1 MRRLHGGNNSESI
14 GDDPLQRKDEMCR
27 PQGGSNR
34 NLLAISRHGESK
46 KTMKNFSLTWRN
58 LSRKPGRTAALALI
72 TAFLAMAV
80 FGGSA
85 VVLSLRSGLNSLE
98 ARLGADIILV
108 PSEAQSK
115 VSFQN
120 MFLQGTTGAFY
131 MDASVPDK
139 AMEVEGVEK
148 AAPQTFLASLKAD
161 CCSIKIQV
169 IGIDPER
176 DFTVQPWISRS
187 VSRELGDMEV
197 AVGCRVE
204 ADVGEIIRIYEQR
217 CKVVARLEATGTGLD
232 TAVYCNMDTMNAL
245 LEAAEERN
253 VSHKIESGDQ
263 VISAVYVKVKDGY
276 DIDAVN
282 SRLNGHIRKV
292 TAVRTRSMITGVSD
306 SLAGI
311 SRTVTILILAVWAL
325 ALVVLLLTFVLI
337 IRERA
342 REFAVLRLAGASRG
356 MLGRMVLL
364 ESALCGLLGGLVGV
378 GLAAL
383 VLFPFAQFIESALK
397 LPYLMPDAGKMLL
410 LAAGTV
416 LLSAAVAALSSVIA
430 AYRLSR
436 MDPGTVL
443 REGN

>member
-1 MRRLHGGNNSESI
+1 
-14 GDDPLQRKDEMCR
+14 
-27 PQGGSNR
+27 
-34 NLLAISRHGESK
+34 
-46 KTMKNFSLTWRN
+46 MKHFSLSLKN
-58 LSRKPGRTAALALI
+58 LIRKPGRTGTLALL
-72 TAFLAMAV
+72 TAILALAV
-80 FGGSA
+80 FGGSV

-131 MDASVPDK
+131 MDASALDK
-139 AMEVEGVEK
+139 ALEVEGVEK

-169 IGIDPER
+169 IGIEPEK
-176 DFTVQPWISRS
+176 DFTVQPWIARS
-187 VSRELGDMEV
+187 LTRELDDMDV
-197 AVGCRVE
+197 AVGCKVE

-232 TAVYCNMDTMNAL
+232 TAVYCNMDTMNTL
-245 LEAAEERN
+245 LRAAEEKG
-253 VSHKIESGDQ
+253 VSHKIESGDS
-263 VISAVYVKVKDGY
+263 VISAVYIKVKDGA

-311 SRTVTILILAVWAL
+311 SRTVTILIAAVWAL
-325 ALVVLLLTFVLI
+325 AFVILLLTFVLI
-337 IRERA
+337 IRERT

-356 MLGRMVLL
+356 MLSRMVLA
-364 ESALCGLLGGLVGV
+364 ESAMCGLLGGLTGT
-378 GLAAL
+378 GLAAVL
-383 VLFPFAQFIESALK
+383 LFPFAQLIESALK
-397 LPYLMPDAGKMLL
+397 LPYLMPDAGRVLL

-416 LLSAAVAALSSVIA
+416 MLSVAVAALSIVVA

-436 MDPGTVL
+436 VDPGTAR

>member
-1 MRRLHGGNNSESI
+1 
-14 GDDPLQRKDEMCR
+14 
-27 PQGGSNR
+27 
-34 NLLAISRHGESK
+34 
-46 KTMKNFSLTWRN
+46 MKSFSLTLRN
-58 LSRKPGRTAALALI
+58 LIRKPGRTAVLVLL
-72 TAFLAMAV
+72 TAFLALAV
-80 FGGSA
+80 FGGSV

-131 MDASVPDK
+131 MDASVLDQ
-139 AMEVEGVEK
+139 ALEVEGVEK

-169 IGIDPER
+169 IGIDPDR
-176 DFTVQPWISRS
+176 DFTVQPWIARSLSRG
-187 VSRELGDMEV
+187 LGDMEV

-204 ADVGEIIRIYEQR
+204 ADVGEILRVYDQR
-217 CKVVARLEATGTGLD
+217 CKVVAQLEATGTGLD

-245 LEAAEERN
+245 LAAAEEKG

-263 VISAVYVKVKDGY
+263 VVSAVYVKVKDGW
-276 DIDAVN
+276 DIGEVN
-282 SRLNGHIRKV
+282 SRLNGHLRKV

-311 SRTVTILILAVWAL
+311 SRTVTVLIAAVWVL
-325 ALVVLLLTFVLI
+325 ALIILLLSFVLM

-356 MLGRMVLL
+356 MLSRMVLT
-364 ESALCGLLGGLVGV
+364 ESALCGLAGGLLGT

-383 VLFPFAQFIESALK
+383 MLFPFAGFIESALK
-397 LPYLMPDAGKMLL
+397 LPYLMPAAGKILL

-416 LLSAAVAALSSVIA
+416 LLAAAAAALSSLTA

-436 MDPGTVL
+436 IDPGTAL

>member
-1 MRRLHGGNNSESI
+1 MRS
-14 GDDPLQRKDEMCR
+14 
-27 PQGGSNR
+27 
-34 NLLAISRHGESK
+34 
-46 KTMKNFSLTWRN
+46 FSLTIKN
-58 LSRKPGRTAALALI
+58 LVHKPGRTTVLTLL
-72 TAFLAMAV
+72 TAFLALAV
-80 FGGSA
+80 FGGSV

-131 MDASVPDK
+131 MDASALDK
-139 AMEVEGVEK
+139 ALEVEGVEK

-176 DFTVQPWISRS
+176 DFTVQPWIARSLSRG
-187 VSRELGDMEV
+187 LGDMDV
-197 AVGCRVE
+197 AVGCKVE
-204 ADVGEIIRIYEQR
+204 AGVGEIIRIYDQR

-245 LEAAEERN
+245 LAAAEDKG

-263 VISAVYVKVKDGY
+263 LISAVYVKVKDGC

-292 TAVRTRSMITGVSD
+292 TAVRTRSMLTGVSD
-306 SLAGI
+306 SLAAV
-311 SRTVTILILAVWAL
+311 SRTVTILIAAVWAL
-325 ALVVLLLTFVLI
+325 AFMILLLAFVLI

-342 REFAVLRLAGASRG
+342 REFAVLRLVGASRG
-356 MLGRMVLL
+356 MLSRMVLL
-364 ESALCGLLGGLVGV
+364 ESALCGLLGGLLGV

-383 VLFPFAQFIESALK
+383 LLFPFSGLIESALN
-397 LPYLMPDAGKMLL
+397 LPYLMPDTGKTLL

-416 LLSAAVAALSSVIA
+416 FLSVTVAALSSVMA

-436 MDPGTVL
+436 IDPGAAL

>member
-1 MRRLHGGNNSESI
+1 MNG
-14 GDDPLQRKDEMCR
+14 
-27 PQGGSNR
+27 
-34 NLLAISRHGESK
+34 
-46 KTMKNFSLTWRN
+46 FSLSLKN
-58 LSRKPGRTAALALI
+58 LTRRPGRTLALALL
-72 TAFLAMAV
+72 TAFLALAV
-80 FGGSA
+80 FGGSV

-131 MDASVPDK
+131 MDADVLNQ
-139 AMEVEGVEK
+139 ALEVEGVEK

-169 IGIDPER
+169 IGIDPQR
-176 DFTVQPWISRS
+176 DFTVQPWIARS
-187 VSRELGDMEV
+187 LTRALGDMDV
-197 AVGCRVE
+197 AVGCKVE

-232 TAVYCNMDTMNAL
+232 TAVYCNMNTMNTL
-245 LEAAEERN
+245 LQAAETMG
-253 VSHKIESGDQ
+253 VSHRIESGDQ
-263 VISAVYVKVKDGY
+263 VISAVYVKVRDGY
-276 DIDAVN
+276 DVGAVN
-282 SRLNGHIRKV
+282 NRLNGHIRKV

-306 SLAGI
+306 SLAGV
-311 SRTVTILILAVWAL
+311 SRTVTILIIAVWVL
-325 ALVVLLLTFVLI
+325 AFIILLLAFALI
-337 IRERA
+337 IRERV

-356 MLGRMVLL
+356 MLSRMVLL
-364 ESALCGLLGGLVGV
+364 ESAVCGLLGGLAGT

-383 VLFPFAQFIESALK
+383 LLFPFARLIESALK
-397 LPYLMPDAGKMLL
+397 LPYLMPPAGTVLL

-416 LLSAAVAALSSVIA
+416 LLSAAVAALSSVMA

-436 MDPGTVL
+436 VDPGIAL

>member
-1 MRRLHGGNNSESI
+1 MNS
-14 GDDPLQRKDEMCR
+14 
-27 PQGGSNR
+27 
-34 NLLAISRHGESK
+34 
-46 KTMKNFSLTWRN
+46 FSLSLKN
-58 LSRKPGRTAALALI
+58 LTRRPGRTLALTLL
-72 TAFLAMAV
+72 TAFLALAV
-80 FGGSA
+80 FGGSV

-108 PSEAQSK
+108 PSEAQSR

-131 MDASVPDK
+131 MDAD
-139 AMEVEGVEK
+139 ALNQALEVEGVEK

-187 VSRELGDMEV
+187 LTRALGNMDV
-197 AVGCRVE
+197 AVGCKVE
-204 ADVGEIIRIYEQR
+204 AEVGEIIRIYEQR

-232 TAVYCNMDTMNAL
+232 TAVYCNMNTMNAL
-245 LEAAEERN
+245 LQSAETMG
-253 VSHKIESGDQ
+253 VSHRIDSGDQ

-276 DIDAVN
+276 DVGEVN

-292 TAVRTRSMITGVSD
+292 TAVRTRSMLTGISD
-306 SLAGI
+306 SLAGV
-311 SRTVTILILAVWAL
+311 SRTVTILIVAVWVL
-325 ALVVLLLTFVLI
+325 AFIILLVAFALI
-337 IRERA
+337 IRERS
-342 REFAVLRLAGASRG
+342 REFAVLRLVGASRG
-356 MLGRMVLL
+356 MLSRMVLL
-364 ESALCGLLGGLVGV
+364 ESAMCGLLGGLAGV

-383 VLFPFAQFIESALK
+383 LLFPFAQLIESALK
-397 LPYLMPDAGKMLL
+397 LPYLMPQAGTVLQ

-416 LLSAAVAALSSVIA
+416 LLSALVAALSSVVA
-430 AYRLSR
+430 AFRLSR
-436 MDPGTVL
+436 VDPGIAL

>member
-1 MRRLHGGNNSESI
+1 MR
-14 GDDPLQRKDEMCR
+14 
-27 PQGGSNR
+27 
-34 NLLAISRHGESK
+34 
-46 KTMKNFSLTWRN
+46 KTFSLSVKN
-58 LSRKPGRTAALALI
+58 LVRKPGRTAILSLL
-72 TAFLAMAV
+72 TAFLALAV
-80 FGGSA
+80 FGGSV

-131 MDASVPDK
+131 MDASALEK

-169 IGIDPER
+169 IGIDPGK
-176 DFTVQPWISRS
+176 DFTVQPWIARS
-187 VSRELGDMEV
+187 LTKELGDMDV
-197 AVGCRVE
+197 AVGCKVE
-204 ADVGEIIRIYEQR
+204 ANVGEIIRIYEQR

-245 LEAAEERN
+245 LKAAEEKG
-253 VSHKIESGDQ
+253 VSHKIESGSD
-263 VISAVYVKVKDGY
+263 VISAVYIKVKDGC

-282 SRLNGHIRKV
+282 SRLNGHVRKA

-306 SLAGI
+306 SLAGV
-311 SRTVTILILAVWAL
+311 SRTVSGLIVAVWLL
-325 ALVVLLLTFVLI
+325 AFIVLLLAFALI
-337 IRERA
+337 IRERV
-342 REFAVLRLAGASRG
+342 REFAVLRLLGSSRR
-356 MLGRMVLL
+356 MLARMVLT
-364 ESALCGLLGGLVGV
+364 ESALCGLLGGIAGV

-383 VLFPFAQFIESALK
+383 LLFPFAQLIESSLR
-397 LPYLMPDAGKMLL
+397 LPYLMPEAGKTLL
-410 LAAGTV
+410 LAAGTA
-416 LLSAAVAALSSVIA
+416 LLSVVVAALASVAA
-430 AYRLSR
+430 AYHLSR
-436 MDPGTVL
+436 IDPGTAL

>member
-1 MRRLHGGNNSESI
+1 M
-14 GDDPLQRKDEMCR
+14 
-27 PQGGSNR
+27 
-34 NLLAISRHGESK
+34 
-46 KTMKNFSLTWRN
+46 KTFSLSWKN
-58 LSRKPGRTAALALI
+58 LIRKPGRTAALALL
-72 TAFLAMAV
+72 TAFLALAV
-80 FGGSA
+80 FGGS
-85 VVLSLRSGLNSLE
+85 VVVYSLRSGLDSLE

-131 MDASVPDK
+131 MDASVLDQ
-139 AMEVEGVEK
+139 ALEVEGVEK

-176 DFTVQPWISRS
+176 DFTVQPWIARS
-187 VSRELGDMEV
+187 LTRELGDMDV
-197 AVGCRVE
+197 AVGCKVE

-245 LEAAEERN
+245 LAVAEEKG
-253 VSHKIESGDQ
+253 VSHRIGSGDQ
-263 VISAVYVKVKDGY
+263 VISAVYVKVKDGC
-276 DIDAVN
+276 DIDTIN

-311 SRTVTILILAVWAL
+311 SRTVTILIAAVWVL
-325 ALVVLLLTFVLI
+325 AFIILLLAFALI

-342 REFAVLRLAGASRG
+342 REFAVLRLTGASRG
-356 MLGRMVLL
+356 MLGSMVLL
-364 ESALCGLLGGLVGV
+364 ESSLCGLLGGLLGV
-378 GLAAL
+378 GLATL
-383 VLFPFAQFIESALK
+383 LLFPFARLIESALQ
-397 LPYLMPDAGKMLL
+397 LPYLMPDAGRVLL

-416 LLSAAVAALSSVIA
+416 LLSAIVAALSSAVA
-430 AYRLSR
+430 AIRLSR
-436 MDPGTVL
+436 VDPGTAL